1 VPIGAEDNTAMPAE
15 FLRQHMT
22 WSESLEE
29 AESRADVDAV
39 ARALE
44 AERRSAYRQLADAL
58 DVRHDPAQAAR
69 EVRALMF
76 VERFA
81 ADVERRLAALEG

>member
-1 VPIGAEDNTAMPAE
+1 MPAE
-15 FLRQHMT
+15 FLRQQMA
-22 WSESLEE
+22 WRESLEE

-44 AERRSAYRQLADAL
+44 AERRSAYQQLADAL
-58 DVRHDPAQAAR
+58 DVRHDPVQAAR